1 MEGLGKC
8 PGKTSLA
15 SALSRINLFH
25 MSTTAVAPR
34 LLKLPKKKRLE
45 LAERLWLSV
54 ADETS
59 MPVPESHKRILRQRL
74 ADFKAGRIKTIS
86 HDELMRRVRAS

>member
-1 MEGLGKC
+1 
-8 PGKTSLA
+8 
-15 SALSRINLFH
+15 
-25 MSTTAVAPR
+25 MSTTSVAPR
-34 LLKLPKKKRLE
+34 LFKLPKKKRLE

-59 MPVPESHKRILRQRL
+59 IPVSESHKRVLKQRL
-74 ADFKAGRIKTIS
+74 ADFKTGRIRTIS

>member
-1 MEGLGKC
+1 M
-8 PGKTSLA
+8 A
-15 SALSRINLFH
+15 
-25 MSTTAVAPR
+25 TTAVAPG
-34 LLKLPKKKRLE
+34 LLKLPKKERLE

-59 MPVPESHKRILRQRL
+59 MPVPELHKWILRQRL

-86 HDELMRRVRAS
+86 HDELMQRVCAS

>member
-1 MEGLGKC
+1 
-8 PGKTSLA
+8 
-15 SALSRINLFH
+15 
-25 MSTTAVAPR
+25 MSTTAVAPK
-34 LLKLPKKKRLE
+34 LFKLPRKKRLE

-59 MPVPESHKRILRQRL
+59 MPVSESHKRILRQRL

-86 HDELMRRVRAS
+86 HDELMQRVCAS